1 MRKTNILLAALFV
14 VMIGLAAGCGDS
26 GGSKLATVGDY
37 AITAEEFNDYYQPL
51 SRQFPTAEE
60 EFAHRKATLDSLIV
74 KRLFVQ
80 AAYDKGIDQSEELAR
95 VVLANK
101 EKFLL
106 DVLYQREISSKSQ
119 PTPAEVR
126 AFYNNLEYK
135 VRAYHILVE
144 DLDTAKALRQQ
155 LDDGANIEKL
165 AYEHS
170 IDPTAQR
177 NRGDLG
183 YFTWGA
189 MVPEFQEAA
198 FSLEVGEISEPVK
211 TDYGYHVIKLIDRL
225 PNDQRFDFESMRPDI
240 EQQLLTVNRQRLS
253 NDYFKYIGEKY
264 EISVDTAICDY
275 LLHKREKLYP
285 PLLLKTL
292 PRGDFDLEQLDR
304 DEKELVL
311 ASWDGG
317 QITVMEYLEKIKDW
331 PLERK
336 PPFDNYAAMA
346 QVVFNVNRIEILA
359 QEAYRNGLD
368 NDPEFVRK
376 MKLFRELTMAD
387 IMRNDS
393 VQVKS
398 NSSEE
403 TIRAYYDEHIDEF
416 TTPAKIHVFEILLS
430 DEMQAQNLKK
440 QIRSLDKFKE
450 LAMDMTERSGKRA
463 SAGDLGYIERR
474 WFPEIF
480 DAARK
485 MGIGEL
491 GGPVV
496 TNGRYSLFYVADKL
510 EPVIKD
516 FLEVKGQITGVL
528 RRQSRLEAVSTWIEE
543 HKKETE
549 IEINEDA
556 LWATIDADKYR
567 FPEDAAQTG
576 S

>member
-1 MRKTNILLAALFV
+1 MRKTDYILGAVLV
-14 VMIGLAAGCGDS
+14 VAIGLIAGCGDS
-26 GGSKLATVGDY
+26 GGQKLATVGDY
-37 AITAEEFNDYYQPL
+37 SITAEEFTDYYAPI
-51 SRQFPTAEE
+51 SRQFPTADE
-60 EFAHRKATLDSLIV
+60 EFAYRKANLDSLIV

-80 AAYDKGIDQSEELAR
+80 AAYEKGIDQSEELAR

-106 DVLYQREISSKSQ
+106 DVLYQKEIAAKSQ

-135 VRAYHILVE
+135 IRAFHILVE
-144 DLDTAKALRQQ
+144 DLDTANVLRQQ
-155 LDDGANIEKL
+155 MVDGANIEKL
-165 AYEHS
+165 AFEHS

-189 MVPEFQEAA
+189 MVPEFQQAA
-198 FSLEVGEISEPVK
+198 FALEVGEISEPVK
-211 TDYGYHVIKLIDRL
+211 TDYGYHIIKLIDRL

-240 EQQLLTVNRQRLS
+240 EQQLLGANRQRLS
-253 NDYFKYIGEKY
+253 NDYFTYINDKYKIT
-264 EISVDTAICDY
+264 VDTAICDY
-275 LLHKREKLYP
+275 LLHKREQLYP
-285 PLLLKTL
+285 SLLLKTL
-292 PRGDFDLEQLDR
+292 PRGDFDIDQLDR

-311 ASWDGG
+311 ATWDGG
-317 QITVMEYLEKIKDW
+317 QVTVLEYLEKIKEW
-331 PLERK
+331 PVERK
-336 PPFDNYAAMA
+336 PPFDNYEAMA
-346 QVVFNVNRIEILA
+346 QVVFSVNRVEILA

-368 NDPEFVRK
+368 NDPEFIRK

-393 VQVKS
+393 VLVPQ
-398 NSSEE
+398 NITEAA
-403 TIRAYYDEHIDEF
+403 IRTYYDEHIDEF

-440 QIRSLDKFKE
+440 QIRSLQKFKE

-485 MGIGEL
+485 LGIGEL

-496 TNGRYSLFYVADKL
+496 SNGRYSLFYVADKL
-510 EPVIKD
+510 EPVVKD

-528 RRQSRLEAVSTWIEE
+528 QRQSRQSAITKWVEDS
-543 HKKETE
+543 KEKTE

-556 LWATIDADKYR
+556 LWATMNVDKYR
-567 FPEDAAQTG
+567 SPEDAGQSG